1 MTTEETKSVDAF
13 LIYGRDNCPYCVK
26 AKELL
31 QKKEVWWAYID
42 LTKNPTIRERMM
54 AKGFKTVPII
64 YNGDTLIGGYTDLE
78 KYFNES

>member
-1 MTTEETKSVDAF
+1 M
-13 LIYGRDNCPYCVK
+13 
-26 AKELL
+26 
-31 QKKEVWWAYID
+31 WWAYID